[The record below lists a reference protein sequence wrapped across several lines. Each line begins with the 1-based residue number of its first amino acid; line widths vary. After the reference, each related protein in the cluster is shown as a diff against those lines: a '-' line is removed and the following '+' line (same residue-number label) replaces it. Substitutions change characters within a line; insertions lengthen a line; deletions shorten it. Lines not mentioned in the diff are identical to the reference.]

1 MISFIVLLSASLFTS
16 SLIVFNIKTGMDKA
30 VERMGADIIVIP
42 NGYKEDLKTAMF
54 TGKACTIYFEGNWAE
69 KLSSVEGVKKASSQL
84 YLATMTYSLCCVG
97 GNQLIAYDEDT
108 DFIVKSWL
116 YEDGKLKKDEVIV
129 GSDLIVGH
137 SGCGKSTLLNM
148 IAGILKPTEG
158 EIFINDINILNRNQK
173 QLASIRQQV
182 MAYILQ
188 GYNLLSNFTILEN
201 VCMPLYLSGNKNVD
215 TDAAVKIL
223 DSVGLKDVINS
234 YPTSL
239 SGGEQRRAAIAKA
252 LMQNPKIII
261 ADEPT
266 SNLDYENSINVMESL
281 KKAAGYGVS
290 VLISTHEKEFY
301 HYFDRLYKREKG
313 CIV

>member
-1 MISFIVLLSASLFTS
+1 M
-16 SLIVFNIKTGMDKA
+16 N
-30 VERMGADIIVIP
+30 
-42 NGYKEDLKTAMF
+42 LKTV
-54 TGKACTIYFEGNWAE
+54 N
-69 KLSSVEGVKKASSQL
+69 
-84 YLATMTYSLCCVG
+84 
-97 GNQLIAYDEDT
+97 
-108 DFIVKSWL
+108 
-116 YEDGKLKKDEVIV
+116 LKKKYIRNGQEFYAVNDVNIELQDKEFV
-129 GSDLIVGH
+129 GLVGH

-158 EIFINDINILNRNQK
+158 EIFINDINILNQNQK
-173 QLASIRQQV
+173 QLANMRQQV

-215 TDAAVKIL
+215 TDTAIKIL

-234 YPTSL
+234 YPISL
-239 SGGEQRRAAIAKA
+239 SGGEQRRAAIARA
-252 LMQNPKIII
+252 LMQNSKIII

-266 SNLDYENSINVMESL
+266 SNLDYENGINVMESL
-281 KKAAGYGVS
+281 KKSVEYGVS

-301 HYFDRLYKREKG
+301 HYFDRLYKMEKG

>member
-1 MISFIVLLSASLFTS
+1 MSLKTVNLKKKYIRNGQEFYA
-16 SLIVFNIKTGMDKA
+16 VNGVNIKLQDK
-30 VERMGADIIVIP
+30 E
-42 NGYKEDLKTAMF
+42 F
-54 TGKACTIYFEGNWAE
+54 
-69 KLSSVEGVKKASSQL
+69 
-84 YLATMTYSLCCVG
+84 VG
-97 GNQLIAYDEDT
+97 L
-108 DFIVKSWL
+108 
-116 YEDGKLKKDEVIV
+116 
-129 GSDLIVGH
+129 VGH

-158 EIFINDINILNRNQK
+158 EIFINDINILNQNEK
-173 QLASIRQQV
+173 QLANMRQQV

-201 VCMPLYLSGNKNVD
+201 VCMPLYLAGNKNVD
-215 TDAAVKIL
+215 TGAAVRIL
-223 DSVGLKDVINS
+223 DSIGLKDVADS

-239 SGGEQRRAAIAKA
+239 SGGEQRRVAIARA

-266 SNLDYENSINVMESL
+266 SNLDYENGINVMESL
-281 KKAAGYGVS
+281 KKSVEYGVS

-301 HYFDRLYKREKG
+301 HYFDRLYKMEKG

>member
-1 MISFIVLLSASLFTS
+1 M
-16 SLIVFNIKTGMDKA
+16 N
-30 VERMGADIIVIP
+30 
-42 NGYKEDLKTAMF
+42 LKTV
-54 TGKACTIYFEGNWAE
+54 N
-69 KLSSVEGVKKASSQL
+69 
-84 YLATMTYSLCCVG
+84 
-97 GNQLIAYDEDT
+97 
-108 DFIVKSWL
+108 
-116 YEDGKLKKDEVIV
+116 LKKKYIRNGQEFYAVNDVNIELQEKEFV
-129 GSDLIVGH
+129 GVVGH

-158 EIFINDINILNRNQK
+158 EIFINDVNILNQNQK
-173 QLASIRQQV
+173 QLANMRQQV

-201 VCMPLYLSGNKNVD
+201 VCMPLYLAGNKNVD
-215 TDAAVKIL
+215 TDAAAKIL

-234 YPTSL
+234 YPASL
-239 SGGEQRRAAIAKA
+239 SGGEQRRTAIARA

-266 SNLDYENSINVMESL
+266 SNLDYENGINVMESF

-301 HYFDRLYKREKG
+301 HYFDRLYKMEKG

>member
-1 MISFIVLLSASLFTS
+1 M
-16 SLIVFNIKTGMDKA
+16 N
-30 VERMGADIIVIP
+30 
-42 NGYKEDLKTAMF
+42 LKTV
-54 TGKACTIYFEGNWAE
+54 N
-69 KLSSVEGVKKASSQL
+69 
-84 YLATMTYSLCCVG
+84 
-97 GNQLIAYDEDT
+97 
-108 DFIVKSWL
+108 
-116 YEDGKLKKDEVIV
+116 LKKKYIRNGQEFYAVNGVNIELQNKEFV
-129 GSDLIVGH
+129 GLVGH

-158 EIFINDINILNRNQK
+158 EIFINDINILNQNEK
-173 QLASIRQQV
+173 QLANMRQQV

-201 VCMPLYLSGNKNVD
+201 VCMPLYLAGNKNVD
-215 TDAAVKIL
+215 AGAAVRIL
-223 DSVGLKDVINS
+223 DSVGLKDIANS

-239 SGGEQRRAAIAKA
+239 SGGEQRRVAIARA

-266 SNLDYENSINVMESL
+266 SNLDYENGINVMESL
-281 KKAAGYGVS
+281 KKSVEYGVS

-301 HYFDRLYKREKG
+301 HYFDRLYKMEKG

>member
-1 MISFIVLLSASLFTS
+1 M
-16 SLIVFNIKTGMDKA
+16 N
-30 VERMGADIIVIP
+30 
-42 NGYKEDLKTAMF
+42 LKTV
-54 TGKACTIYFEGNWAE
+54 N
-69 KLSSVEGVKKASSQL
+69 
-84 YLATMTYSLCCVG
+84 
-97 GNQLIAYDEDT
+97 
-108 DFIVKSWL
+108 
-116 YEDGKLKKDEVIV
+116 LKKKYIRNGQEFYAVNDVNIELQEKEFV
-129 GSDLIVGH
+129 GVVGH

-158 EIFINDINILNRNQK
+158 EIFINDINILNQNQK
-173 QLASIRQQV
+173 QLANMRQQV

-201 VCMPLYLSGNKNVD
+201 VCMPLYLAGNKNVD
-215 TDAAVKIL
+215 TDAAAKIL

-234 YPTSL
+234 YPASL
-239 SGGEQRRAAIAKA
+239 SGGEQRRTAIARA

-266 SNLDYENSINVMESL
+266 SNLDYENGINVMEGF

-301 HYFDRLYKREKG
+301 HYFDRLYKMEKG

>member
-1 MISFIVLLSASLFTS
+1 M
-16 SLIVFNIKTGMDKA
+16 N
-30 VERMGADIIVIP
+30 
-42 NGYKEDLKTAMF
+42 LKT
-54 TGKACTIYFEGNWAE
+54 IN
-69 KLSSVEGVKKASSQL
+69 
-84 YLATMTYSLCCVG
+84 
-97 GNQLIAYDEDT
+97 
-108 DFIVKSWL
+108 
-116 YEDGKLKKDEVIV
+116 LKKKYIRNGQEFYAVNDVNIELQEKEFV
-129 GSDLIVGH
+129 GLVGH

-158 EIFINDINILNRNQK
+158 EIFINDINILNQNQK
-173 QLASIRQQV
+173 QLANMRQQV

-201 VCMPLYLSGNKNVD
+201 VCMPLYLAGNKNVD
-215 TDAAVKIL
+215 ISAAVRIL
-223 DSVGLKDVINS
+223 DSVGLKDVANA

-239 SGGEQRRAAIAKA
+239 SGGEQRRVAIARA

-266 SNLDYENSINVMESL
+266 SNLDYENGINVMESL
-281 KKAAGYGVS
+281 KKVAGYGVS

-301 HYFDRLYKREKG
+301 HYFDRLYKMEKG